1 MLRLIVCFLIFIF
14 PFNKLLAEDIPIIV
28 ISAGKSAQSYSSV
41 GSTVTVI
48 DSETIQN
55 SPNTFLTDLLDS
67 EVGGLNMFQ
76 MGGTGTNTG
85 IQIRGLPKR
94 SVKKVSGEFW
104 IVSESITVTVLPTE
118 LYDCAD
124 LPGEITITGISAA
137 NSLFIEKFKIRI
149 NINNLNI
156 ISI

>member
-1 MLRLIVCFLIFIF
+1 MLTILRLLILILILNFSI
-14 PFNKLLAEDIPIIV
+14 NKLFAADIPIIV
-28 ISAGKSAQSYSSV
+28 ISPGKSAQSYSSV

-94 SVKKVSGEFW
+94 YSTVYIDGIKMNDPSTPDGAFYAEGLFKDIIDRIE
-104 IVSESITVTVLPTE
+104 IV
-118 LYDCAD
+118 
-124 LPGEITITGISAA
+124 
-137 NSLFIEKFKIRI
+137 FI
-149 NINNLNI
+149 
-156 ISI
+156 